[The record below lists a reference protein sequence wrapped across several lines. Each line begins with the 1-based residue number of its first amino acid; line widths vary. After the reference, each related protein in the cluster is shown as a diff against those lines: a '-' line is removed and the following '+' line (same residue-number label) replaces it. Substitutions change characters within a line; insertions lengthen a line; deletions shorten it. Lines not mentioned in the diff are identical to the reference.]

1 MWFVD
6 SGSIMALDIASV
18 AIALVLGALVFALIW
33 ALRLAKDPTFSAKKG
48 LCLWSNPALHVLSS
62 NLLCILTVNEE
73 NQKNGSKG
81 SKKEKQASKKKPAS
95 NPPPVKEN
103 KNQFSHKWLLTTL
116 KGHTAT
122 IQDMDLSPSGKHVA
136 TCSEGKYKHLSTLLV
151 VHNMACK
158 N

>member
-1 MWFVD
+1 
-6 SGSIMALDIASV
+6 
-18 AIALVLGALVFALIW
+18 
-33 ALRLAKDPTFSAKKG
+33 
-48 LCLWSNPALHVLSS
+48 
-62 NLLCILTVNEE
+62 VNEE

-81 SKKEKQASKKKPAS
+81 SKKEKNALKKKPVS
-95 NPPPVKEN
+95 NPPVKEN

-122 IQDMDLSPSGKHVA
+122 ILDMDLSPSGKHVA
-136 TCSEGKYKHLSTLLV
+136 TCSEGKYKHSSTLLV